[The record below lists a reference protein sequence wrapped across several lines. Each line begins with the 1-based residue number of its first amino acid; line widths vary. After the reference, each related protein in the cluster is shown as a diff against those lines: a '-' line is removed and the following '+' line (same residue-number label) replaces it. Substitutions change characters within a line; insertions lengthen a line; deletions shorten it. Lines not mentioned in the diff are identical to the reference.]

1 MQRKWTAIL
10 KGLAVGLL
18 ILLALSLAACG
29 GEQTIASAE
38 DGVVLTLDG
47 SWEQLELEDGL
58 TKAYGSDG
66 ENYQDIVQCVLEGKN
81 GMLLTVEKY
90 DVQEYLE
97 AQGNYLTWLR
107 RQYELLPAD
116 ELENWLID
124 QNSDNALLSAYKE
137 AVVNNDFSD
146 ETIAYIE
153 ILNENSEWLSQLAN
167 LEQYSLLAQE
177 EAEIL
182 GQKTQIL
189 HYQYAASADTLAE
202 FMECSVIKDKAI
214 YTISIWGD
222 SEEFGK
228 NAETYRNILTTLA
241 WAGAVNET
249 KSN

>member
-66 ENYQDIVQCVLEGKN
+66 ENYQDIVQCVLEGKK

-116 ELENWLID
+116 ELENWLVD

-137 AVVNNDFSD
+137 AVINNDFSA
-146 ETIAYIE
+146 ETVKYIE
-153 ILNENSEWLSQLAN
+153 ILSENSEWLSQLSE
-167 LEQYSLLAQE
+167 LEQYELLAQE

-182 GQKTQIL
+182 EQKTQVL
-189 HYQYAASADTLAE
+189 QYKYATAEDTLAQ
-202 FMECSVIKDKAI
+202 FMECSVIKDGMI
-214 YTISIWGD
+214 YTISIWGG
-222 SEEFGK
+222 SEDFSK
-228 NAETYRNILTTLA
+228 NAEDYRSILTTLA
-241 WAGAVNET
+241 WADAEKNTEE
-249 KSN
+249 